1 MDAQKYNSLV
11 AWRSKASNVYQLTR
25 ETTNDPATYRV
36 FVSGIDGNDAG
47 FGEVE
52 NGYYLTDY
60 MGTPYLI
67 INFSTGYIDVED
79 SFRTGYCPMSNRDAY
94 VHKSAY
100 KGYSIFLPSFCFQ
113 FLHPLAASNNNK
125 YSMSMLWAN
134 DPNPRRIAFINEDM
148 PQIADYTANIVDM
161 DGNTFNPAEDYGD
174 DISATVYA
182 DNGDGTYSKQQI
194 EPYITTDIN
203 GHIVSI
209 LFSGD
214 GSTYSG
220 YIKIAKG

>member
-100 KGYSIFLPSFCFQ
+100 KGYSLFLPSFCFQ

-134 DPNPRRIAFINEDM
+134 DPNPRRVLFVNIDSVLIN
-148 PQIADYTANIVDM
+148 DYTANVTDSDGIV
-161 DGNTFNPAEDYGD
+161 FNPEEDYGQNPKFE
-174 DISATVYA
+174 VWQ
-182 DNGDGTYSKQQI
+182 DNGDNTFSKLQT
-194 EPYITTDIN
+194 EPFVTRNIDGNIISVFL
-203 GHIVSI
+203 G
-209 LFSGD
+209 LGGD
-214 GSTYSG
+214 TISG
-220 YIKIAKG
+220 YYVISR